1 MLLSLTQLKAQLLP
15 PALRSRTD
23 FDAQLTTLA
32 DGVQLM
38 MERYCARKF
47 LRTVGAVE
55 KFSANN
61 EVFSLSRFPLESISS
76 ASLVTASGDT
86 TAITADIQ
94 VYFNEAGLVHF
105 SNTPGAQLDIVS
117 ITFTGGYWWD
127 ASDAQDGG
135 SIPNGATALP
145 ADLKLAYVSQIKAV
159 CEAQNLFGTAAAGS
173 KEGKI
178 TAAVELLPLVKE
190 ALNPYRKF

>member
-47 LRTVGAVE
+47 LRVVGSVE

-61 EVFSLSRFPLESISS
+61 EVFSLSRYPLESISS

-94 VYFNEAGLVHF
+94 RTDLDAGLVHF
-105 SNTPGAQLDIVS
+105 SNTPGSQLDGVT

-127 ASDAQDGG
+127 VSEAQDGG

-145 ADLKLAYVSQIKAV
+145 ADLKLAYVTQLKAV
-159 CEAQNLFGTAAAGS
+159 CEAQNLFGTAAAS
-173 KEGKI
+173 LDLDI
-178 TAAVELLPLVKE
+178 IPFVKTIL
-190 ALNPYRKF
+190 APYRRMA